1 MSYEHPEL
9 ISRDD
14 LDLSQLRRHVR
25 EQHAH
30 QAARGIPRA
39 NRDLASWHATQHH
52 RFRPDSHIHR
62 GPLVL
67 IKDGHGRRPV
77 GVTPAPL
84 GWFTG
89 QEAVSRA
96 QVNAEARQRLA
107 ARKHPP
113 GNGDPVAGR
122 IVAKLYPDDPDTDR
136 IIAGYDETPQE
147 DPC

>member
-1 MSYEHPEL
+1 MTPAGTYQDPEL
-9 ISRDD
+9 IDRGD

-39 NRDLASWHATQHH
+39 NRDLASWHAGQHH

-67 IKDGHGRRPV
+67 IKDRDGRRPV
-77 GVTPAPL
+77 GVSPAPL

-89 QEAVSRA
+89 QETVSRE
-96 QVNAEARQRLA
+96 QVNAEARERIA
-107 ARKHPP
+107 ARRHLRTPDVA
-113 GNGDPVAGR
+113 GGGDPG
-122 IVAKLYPDDPDTDR
+122 
-136 IIAGYDETPQE
+136 
-147 DPC
+147 